1 MCSVIWFELLRD
13 IVTRFSAPLIN
24 RLKYFLIQFRFRRDI
39 PILRYILH
47 SVVHTQQ
54 LNETVES
61 DPVVVMG
68 IGVRVIIDSA
78 VE

>member
-47 SVVHTQQ
+47 FVVHTQH